1 MVQKGKTMSKTTTYF
16 LNVKDVMRGYSLSLD
31 YETMRE
37 LAEAYN
43 RYSNDTDYEVLSM
56 HSTQIATDIIQPEKL
71 QEIFDDLKIRL

>member
-71 QEIFDDLKIRL
+71 QEIFDDLKIRI